1 MYGAS
6 ESQVDES
13 FPELLPVSVVWYF
26 FLCPVKSH
34 ES

>member
-26 FLCPVKSH
+26 FSVSSK